1 VENLRGMG
9 DGFSTIVD
17 NMGTF
22 VATVARQFGV
32 PDEEKSIAGF
42 TAKYDAAIVLKAF
55 ETVVARLERGD
66 TIDNPI
72 AYFYTVVKVM
82 QAEQDERESGHGDD
96 DRKRLVIARNW
107 ARTLLREWP
116 PHQVRAILADTYRS
130 PEFVDEVMA
139 DLGRDR

>member
-1 VENLRGMG
+1 MENLTGVE

-17 NMGTF
+17 NVGTF
-22 VATVARQFGV
+22 ASTIARRFSV

-42 TAKYDAAIVLKAF
+42 IAKYDAAIVLKAF
-55 ETVVARLERGD
+55 ETVVARVERD
-66 TIDNPI
+66 DAIDRPI

-82 QAEQDERESGHGDD
+82 QAEEDERESGHGDD
-96 DRKRLVIARNW
+96 ERKRLLIARNW
-107 ARTLLREWP
+107 GRSLLREWP

-139 DLGRDR
+139 DLGRDH